1 MKPVDILIAISVA
14 VIWGMGFVIAK
25 AGMAHFSPILL
36 MALRFTLTAACLLC
50 FFRPPP
56 GILKQLFWI
65 SLISAALQYSLTFN
79 GVRGIDAS
87 TAALLVQLEVPF
99 GLIMAWLVFGDRIRP
114 LQALGILVS
123 FGGAM
128 LIIGE
133 PKLAGDLIYAFM
145 VIGGA
150 FTWAVGQIMIKKL
163 GIVAILAVGLAL
175 GVGSGV
181 AYAAL
186 VLLARH
192 YSLRV
197 AVLPLIF
204 VQNLV
209 IAVALLPLG
218 VRLGLPDN
226 ATLGTL
232 ALLGVVHA
240 TVGGVLYLVGI
251 RRVRAQV
258 AAILGYLE
266 PLGAVL
272 LAAWFL
278 GEQPGGLVLGGGV
291 LILSAGALVV
301 WDENRECNR
310 IDSPP
315 EPG

>member
-1 MKPVDILIAISVA
+1 TVANAVLTHYTAPV
-14 VIWGMGFVIAK
+14 FV
-25 AGMAHFSPILL
+25 
-36 MALRFTLTAACLLC
+36 
-50 FFRPPP
+50 
-56 GILKQLFWI
+56 
-65 SLISAALQYSLTFN
+65 
-79 GVRGIDAS
+79 
-87 TAALLVQLEVPF
+87 ALLAPLTLGERRLPFTPVALLLSVVGLGLLLPGVNLEV
-99 GLIMAWLVFGDRIRP
+99 GDRH
-114 LQALGILVS
+114 LQ
-123 FGGAM
+123 
-128 LIIGE
+128 
-133 PKLAGDLIYAFM
+133 
-145 VIGGA
+145 
-150 FTWAVGQIMIKKL
+150 
-163 GIVAILAVGLAL
+163 GLAL

-197 AVLPLIF
+197 AALPLIF

-232 ALLGVVHA
+232 TLLGVVHA
-240 TVGGVLYLVGI
+240 TVGGVLYLSGI
-251 RRVRAQV
+251 RRVRAQA

-278 GEQPGGLVLGGGV
+278 GEQPGGLALVGGA
-291 LILSAGALVV
+291 LILAAGALVV

-310 IDSPP
+310 IDSS
-315 EPG
+315 PGPR